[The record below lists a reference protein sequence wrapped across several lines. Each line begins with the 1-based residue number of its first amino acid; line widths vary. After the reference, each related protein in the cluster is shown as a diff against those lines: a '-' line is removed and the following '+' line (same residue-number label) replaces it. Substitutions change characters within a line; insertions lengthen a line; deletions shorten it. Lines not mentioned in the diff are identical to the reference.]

1 MSVSIREGGV
11 SRRLTAPSTSPFLF
25 PFEITG
31 GLVLKGCKMARYTT
45 KEGRMGHRGTQSRY
59 RKVITHFLVTRGRV
73 VTVPSPRTDV
83 SDDKESR
90 SRWEVSTM
98 TIRLLLGR
106 AATWRTARLV
116 PRPLMASDRCRVSNK
131 YSVSYSKCCSNILL
145 RSSNISFSTS
155 SFHFR
160 RDCTRRN
167 ELEFPTYILFL
178 HRVPRSDPGS
188 FSSLDE
194 PCISR
199 ERERQGV
206 VFLFNSLIYSN

>member
-1 MSVSIREGGV
+1 
-11 SRRLTAPSTSPFLF
+11 
-25 PFEITG
+25 
-31 GLVLKGCKMARYTT
+31 
-45 KEGRMGHRGTQSRY
+45 MGHRGTQSRY

-145 RSSNISFSTS
+145 RSPNISFSTS
-155 SFHFR
+155 PSHFR
-160 RDCTRRN
+160 RDSTRRPF
-167 ELEFPTYILFL
+167 ETSSSFL
-178 HRVPRSDPGS
+178 PPYFFYDPRS

-199 ERERQGV
+199 ERETERQAV

>member
-1 MSVSIREGGV
+1 
-11 SRRLTAPSTSPFLF
+11 
-25 PFEITG
+25 
-31 GLVLKGCKMARYTT
+31 
-45 KEGRMGHRGTQSRY
+45 MGHRGTQSRY
-59 RKVITHFLVTRGRV
+59 RKVITHFLVTRRRV

-145 RSSNISFSTS
+145 RSPNISFSTS
-155 SFHFR
+155 PFHFR

-167 ELEFPTYILFL
+167 ELEFPTYIFFL

-199 ERERQGV
+199 KRERETASCFPFQFIDLLELNSKPLD
-206 VFLFNSLIYSN
+206 VFERKARVNWQSGRLSSLLSVLERDRPPY